1 MGDPE
6 AKNSSDDEVNEYQY
20 INQLVLNKTT
30 TKDKEAYINK
40 KCQTYYLDEFDRQ
53 FEPNANRT
61 LNDLTRS
68 SDNFNLPDTP
78 EEINA
83 EKKSENIEDSSLKK
97 DKNIFLIK
105 KVKRNETDTDI
116 NRKEVSK
123 KLREDIIRTCIGRHF
138 FSFLIDLIVK
148 MQQQCNC
155 ILYLQK
161 FPRDLI
167 LHAAEKSNK
176 HYLEYTLEEL
186 FENKQLYE
194 NKDPFDV
201 YSMNLKVIHELK
213 SEKNKK
219 IMEMFGYDKILKMKY
234 RELYELLY
242 SKSNEYKQHKQQT
255 FELYEKKG
263 IKEKEK
269 IDLWFDNFIER
280 YKK

>member
-1 MGDPE
+1 MEDHE

-20 INQLVLNKTT
+20 INQLGLFKTT
-30 TKDKEAYINK
+30 TKDQEAYINK

-123 KLREDIIRTCIGRHF
+123 KLREDNIRTCIGRHF

-161 FPRDLI
+161 FPRDFI
-167 LHAAEKSNK
+167 LHAAKKSNK

-201 YSMNLKVIHELK
+201 YSTNLKVIHELK

-234 RELYELLY
+234 RELYKLY
-242 SKSNEYKQHKQQT
+242 SKSNEYKQYKQQT

-280 YKK
+280 YKQ

>member
-1 MGDPE
+1 MEDHE
-6 AKNSSDDEVNEYQY
+6 AKNSSDDEVNDNQN
-20 INQLVLNKTT
+20 INQLGLVKTT
-30 TKDKEAYINK
+30 TKYQEAYINK
-40 KCQTYYLDEFDRQ
+40 NCQMFELDEFDRQ

-161 FPRDLI
+161 FPRDFI

-201 YSMNLKVIHELK
+201 YSTNLKVIHELK

-234 RELYELLY
+234 PELYKLC
-242 SKSNEYKQHKQQT
+242 SKSNEYKQYKQQII
-255 FELYEKKG
+255 ELYEKKG

-280 YKK
+280 YKQ

>member
-1 MGDPE
+1 M
-6 AKNSSDDEVNEYQY
+6 NEYQY
-20 INQLVLNKTT
+20 INQLTLNKTT
-30 TKDKEAYINK
+30 TKDKEEYIK
-40 KCQTYYLDEFDRQ
+40 KNCQTYYLDEFDRQ

-61 LNDLTRS
+61 LNDLTRA

-83 EKKSENIEDSSLKK
+83 EKKSENIKDSSLKK

-234 RELYELLY
+234 RELYKLC
-242 SKSNEYKQHKQQT
+242 SKSNEYKQYKQQII
-255 FELYEKKG
+255 ELYEKKG

-280 YKK
+280 YKQ

>member
-123 KLREDIIRTCIGRHF
+123 KLREDNIRTCIGRHF

-161 FPRDLI
+161 FPRDLM

-234 RELYELLY
+234 RELYELY

-280 YKK
+280 YKQ

>member
-1 MGDPE
+1 MEDHE

-20 INQLVLNKTT
+20 TNQIGLIKTT
-30 TKDKEAYINK
+30 SKNQEAYINK
-40 KCQTYYLDEFDRQ
+40 NCQTYYLDEFDRQ
-53 FEPNANRT
+53 FETNANRT

-123 KLREDIIRTCIGRHF
+123 KLREDNIRTCIGRHF

-161 FPRDLI
+161 FPRDFI
-167 LHAAEKSNK
+167 LHAAKKSNK

-234 RELYELLY
+234 RELYKLC
-242 SKSNEYKQHKQQT
+242 SKSNEYKQYKQQII
-255 FELYEKKG
+255 ELYEKKG

-280 YKK
+280 YKQ

>member
-1 MGDPE
+1 MEDHE
-6 AKNSSDDEVNEYQY
+6 AKNSSDDEVNEYQN
-20 INQLVLNKTT
+20 INQLGLVKTT
-30 TKDKEAYINK
+30 TKYQEAYINK
-40 KCQTYYLDEFDRQ
+40 NCQTYYLDEFDRQ

-161 FPRDLI
+161 FPRDFI

-201 YSMNLKVIHELK
+201 YSTNLKVIHELK

-234 RELYELLY
+234 PELYKLC
-242 SKSNEYKQHKQQT
+242 SKSNEYKQYKQQII
-255 FELYEKKG
+255 ELYDKKG
-263 IKEKEK
+263 IIEKEK

-280 YKK
+280 YKQ

>member
-1 MGDPE
+1 MGDHE

-20 INQLVLNKTT
+20 INQLGLFKTT
-30 TKDKEAYINK
+30 TKDQEAYINK

-123 KLREDIIRTCIGRHF
+123 KLREDNIRTCIGRHF

-161 FPRDLI
+161 FPRDFI
-167 LHAAEKSNK
+167 LHAAKKSNK

-201 YSMNLKVIHELK
+201 YSTNLKVIHELK

-234 RELYELLY
+234 RELYKLY
-242 SKSNEYKQHKQQT
+242 SKSNEYKQYKQQT

-280 YKK
+280 YKQ

>member
-1 MGDPE
+1 MEDHE
-6 AKNSSDDEVNEYQY
+6 AKNSRDDEVNEYQY
-20 INQLVLNKTT
+20 TNQLGLVKTT
-30 TKDKEAYINK
+30 TKNQEAYINK
-40 KCQTYYLDEFDRQ
+40 NCQTCYLDEFDKQ
-53 FEPNANRT
+53 FETNANQT

-68 SDNFNLPDTP
+68 TDNFNLSDTP

-105 KVKRNETDTDI
+105 KVKRNE
-116 NRKEVSK
+116 
-123 KLREDIIRTCIGRHF
+123 C
-138 FSFLIDLIVK
+138 SFLIDLIVK

-161 FPRDLI
+161 FPRDFI

-201 YSMNLKVIHELK
+201 YSTNLKVIHELK

-234 RELYELLY
+234 RELYELY

-280 YKK
+280 YKQ

>member
-123 KLREDIIRTCIGRHF
+123 KLREDNIRTCIGRHF

-161 FPRDLI
+161 FPRDFI

-201 YSMNLKVIHELK
+201 YSTNLKVIHELK

-234 RELYELLY
+234 RELYELY

-280 YKK
+280 YKQ

>member
-1 MGDPE
+1 MEDHE
-6 AKNSSDDEVNEYQY
+6 AKNSSDDEVNEYQN
-20 INQLVLNKTT
+20 INQLGLVKTT
-30 TKDKEAYINK
+30 TKYQEAYINK
-40 KCQTYYLDEFDRQ
+40 NCQTYYLDEFDRQ

-138 FSFLIDLIVK
+138 CSFLIDLIVK

-161 FPRDLI
+161 FPRDFI
-167 LHAAEKSNK
+167 LHAAKKSNK

-234 RELYELLY
+234 RELYKLY
-242 SKSNEYKQHKQQT
+242 SKSNEYKQYKQQII
-255 FELYEKKG
+255 ELYEKKG

-280 YKK
+280 YKQ

>member
-1 MGDPE
+1 MEDHE
-6 AKNSSDDEVNEYQY
+6 AKNSSDDEVNEYQN
-20 INQLVLNKTT
+20 INQLGLVKTT
-30 TKDKEAYINK
+30 TKYQEAYIK
-40 KCQTYYLDEFDRQ
+40 KNCQTYYLDEFDRQ

-123 KLREDIIRTCIGRHF
+123 KLREDNIRTCIGRHF

-161 FPRDLI
+161 FPRDFMLD
-167 LHAAEKSNK
+167 AAKKSNK

-201 YSMNLKVIHELK
+201 YSTNLKVIHELK

-242 SKSNEYKQHKQQT
+242 SKSNEYKQYKQQII
-255 FELYEKKG
+255 ELYEKKG

-280 YKK
+280 FKK

>member
-123 KLREDIIRTCIGRHF
+123 KLREDNIRTCIGRHF

-161 FPRDLI
+161 FPRDLM

-234 RELYELLY
+234 RELYELY

>member
-1 MGDPE
+1 MEDHE

-53 FEPNANRT
+53 FETNANRT

-83 EKKSENIEDSSLKK
+83 EKKSENIGDSSLKK

-123 KLREDIIRTCIGRHF
+123 KLREDNIRTCIGRHF

-234 RELYELLY
+234 RELYKLC
-242 SKSNEYKQHKQQT
+242 SKSNEYKQYKQQII
-255 FELYEKKG
+255 ELYEKKG

-280 YKK
+280 YKQ

>member
-1 MGDPE
+1 MEDHE

-20 INQLVLNKTT
+20 INQLRLSKTT

-40 KCQTYYLDEFDRQ
+40 NCQTYYLDEFDRQ
-53 FEPNANRT
+53 FETNANRT

-83 EKKSENIEDSSLKK
+83 KKKSENIEDSSLKK

-123 KLREDIIRTCIGRHF
+123 KLREDNIRTCIGRHF

-161 FPRDLI
+161 FPRDFI

-201 YSMNLKVIHELK
+201 YSTNLKVIHELK

-234 RELYELLY
+234 RELYKLC
-242 SKSNEYKQHKQQT
+242 SKTNEYKQYKQQI

-280 YKK
+280 YKQ

>member
-1 MGDPE
+1 MEDHE

-20 INQLVLNKTT
+20 TNQLGLVKTT
-30 TKDKEAYINK
+30 TKNQEAYINK
-40 KCQTYYLDEFDRQ
+40 NCQTYYLDEFDRQ
-53 FEPNANRT
+53 FETNANRT

-138 FSFLIDLIVK
+138 CSFLIDLIVK

-161 FPRDLI
+161 FPRDFI
-167 LHAAEKSNK
+167 LHAAKKSNK

>member
-123 KLREDIIRTCIGRHF
+123 KLREDNIRTCIGRHF

-234 RELYELLY
+234 RELYKLC
-242 SKSNEYKQHKQQT
+242 SKSNEYKQYKQQII
-255 FELYEKKG
+255 ELYEKKG

-280 YKK
+280 YKQ

>member
-123 KLREDIIRTCIGRHF
+123 KLREDNIRACIGRHF
-138 FSFLIDLIVK
+138 CSFLIDLIVK

-161 FPRDLI
+161 FPRDFI

-201 YSMNLKVIHELK
+201 YSTNLKVIHELK

-219 IMEMFGYDKILKMKY
+219 IMEMFGYNKILKMKY
-234 RELYELLY
+234 RELYKLC
-242 SKSNEYKQHKQQT
+242 SKSNEYKQYKQQII
-255 FELYEKKG
+255 ELYEKKG

-280 YKK
+280 YKQ

>member
-1 MGDPE
+1 MEDHE

-123 KLREDIIRTCIGRHF
+123 KLREDNIRTCIGRHF

-161 FPRDLI
+161 FPRDFV

-234 RELYELLY
+234 RELYKLC
-242 SKSNEYKQHKQQT
+242 SKSNEYKQYKQQII
-255 FELYEKKG
+255 ELYEKKG

-280 YKK
+280 YKQ

>member
-1 MGDPE
+1 MEDPE
-6 AKNSSDDEVNEYQY
+6 AKNSRDDEMNEYQY
-20 INQLVLNKTT
+20 INQLTLNKTT
-30 TKDKEAYINK
+30 TKDKEAYIK
-40 KCQTYYLDEFDRQ
+40 KNCQTYYLDEFDRQ

-123 KLREDIIRTCIGRHF
+123 KLREDNIRTCIGRHF

-161 FPRDLI
+161 FPRDFI

-234 RELYELLY
+234 RELYKLY
-242 SKSNEYKQHKQQT
+242 SKSNEYKQYKQQII
-255 FELYEKKG
+255 ELYEKKG

-280 YKK
+280 YKQ

>member
-161 FPRDLI
+161 FPRDFI

-201 YSMNLKVIHELK
+201 YSTNLKVIHELK

-234 RELYELLY
+234 RELYELY

-280 YKK
+280 YKQ

>member
-53 FEPNANRT
+53 FETNANRT

-123 KLREDIIRTCIGRHF
+123 KLREDNIRTCIGRHF

-161 FPRDLI
+161 FPRDFI

-234 RELYELLY
+234 RELYKLY
-242 SKSNEYKQHKQQT
+242 SKSNEYKQYKQQV

-280 YKK
+280 YKQ

>member
-6 AKNSSDDEVNEYQY
+6 AKNSSDDEVNEYQN
-20 INQLVLNKTT
+20 INQLGLVKTT
-30 TKDKEAYINK
+30 TKYQEAYINK
-40 KCQTYYLDEFDRQ
+40 NCQTCYLDEFDRQ

-123 KLREDIIRTCIGRHF
+123 KLREDNIRACIGRHF
-138 FSFLIDLIVK
+138 CSFLIDLIVK

-234 RELYELLY
+234 RELYKLC
-242 SKSNEYKQHKQQT
+242 SKSNEYKQYKQQII
-255 FELYEKKG
+255 ELYEKKG

-280 YKK
+280 YKQ

>member
-1 MGDPE
+1 M
-6 AKNSSDDEVNEYQY
+6 NEYQY
-20 INQLVLNKTT
+20 INQLTLNKTT
-30 TKDKEAYINK
+30 TKDKEEYIK
-40 KCQTYYLDEFDRQ
+40 KNCQTYYLDEFDRQ

-61 LNDLTRS
+61 LNDLTRA

-105 KVKRNETDTDI
+105 KVKRNEADTDI

-123 KLREDIIRTCIGRHF
+123 KLREDNIRTCIGRHF

-201 YSMNLKVIHELK
+201 YSTNLKVIHELK

-234 RELYELLY
+234 RELYELY

-280 YKK
+280 YKQ

>member
-1 MGDPE
+1 MEDPE
-6 AKNSSDDEVNEYQY
+6 AKNSRDDEMNEYQY
-20 INQLVLNKTT
+20 INQLTLIKTT

-40 KCQTYYLDEFDRQ
+40 NCQTYYLDEFDRQ
-53 FEPNANRT
+53 FETNANRT

-123 KLREDIIRTCIGRHF
+123 KLREDNIRTCIGRHF

-161 FPRDLI
+161 FPRDLM

-234 RELYELLY
+234 RELYELY
-242 SKSNEYKQHKQQT
+242 SKSNEYKQYKQQII
-255 FELYEKKG
+255 ELYEKKG

-280 YKK
+280 YKQ

>member
-6 AKNSSDDEVNEYQY
+6 AKNSRDDEMNEYQY
-20 INQLVLNKTT
+20 INQLTLIKTT

-40 KCQTYYLDEFDRQ
+40 NCQTYYLDEFDRQ
-53 FEPNANRT
+53 FETNANRT

-123 KLREDIIRTCIGRHF
+123 KLREDNIRACIGRHF

-161 FPRDLI
+161 FPRDLM

-201 YSMNLKVIHELK
+201 YSTNLKVIHELK

-234 RELYELLY
+234 RELYELY

>member
-1 MGDPE
+1 MEDHE

-53 FEPNANRT
+53 FETNANRT

-123 KLREDIIRTCIGRHF
+123 KLREDNIRACIGRHF

-161 FPRDLI
+161 FPRDFV
-167 LHAAEKSNK
+167 LHAAKKSNK

-201 YSMNLKVIHELK
+201 YSANLKVIHELK

-234 RELYELLY
+234 RELYKLC
-242 SKSNEYKQHKQQT
+242 SKSNEYKQYKQQI

>member
-1 MGDPE
+1 MEDHE
-6 AKNSSDDEVNEYQY
+6 AKNSSDDEVNEYQN
-20 INQLVLNKTT
+20 INQLGLVKTT
-30 TKDKEAYINK
+30 TKNQEAYINK
-40 KCQTYYLDEFDRQ
+40 KTYYLDEFDRQ

-68 SDNFNLPDTP
+68 SDNFNFPDTP

-123 KLREDIIRTCIGRHF
+123 KLREDNIRACIGRHF
-138 FSFLIDLIVK
+138 FNFLIDLIVK

-161 FPRDLI
+161 FPRDFI

-201 YSMNLKVIHELK
+201 YSTNLKVIHELK

-234 RELYELLY
+234 PELYKLC
-242 SKSNEYKQHKQQT
+242 SKSNEYKQYKQQII
-255 FELYEKKG
+255 ELYEKKG

-280 YKK
+280 YKQ

>member
-123 KLREDIIRTCIGRHF
+123 KLREDNIRACIGRHF
-138 FSFLIDLIVK
+138 CSFLIDLIVK

-161 FPRDLI
+161 FPRDF
-167 LHAAEKSNK
+167 K
-176 HYLEYTLEEL
+176 L
-186 FENKQLYE
+186 FRIYPRRIIRK
-194 NKDPFDV
+194 
-201 YSMNLKVIHELK
+201 
-213 SEKNKK
+213 
-219 IMEMFGYDKILKMKY
+219 
-234 RELYELLY
+234 
-242 SKSNEYKQHKQQT
+242 
-255 FELYEKKG
+255 
-263 IKEKEK
+263 
-269 IDLWFDNFIER
+269 
-280 YKK
+280 

>member
-1 MGDPE
+1 MEDHE
-6 AKNSSDDEVNEYQY
+6 AKNSSDDEVNEYQN
-20 INQLVLNKTT
+20 INQLGLVKTT
-30 TKDKEAYINK
+30 TKNQEAYINK
-40 KCQTYYLDEFDRQ
+40 NCQTYYLDEFDRQ
-53 FEPNANRT
+53 FETNANRT

-83 EKKSENIEDSSLKK
+83 EKKSENIGDSSLKK

-123 KLREDIIRTCIGRHF
+123 KLREDNIRTCIGRHF

-234 RELYELLY
+234 RELYKLC
-242 SKSNEYKQHKQQT
+242 SKSNEYKQYKQQII
-255 FELYEKKG
+255 ELYEKKG

-280 YKK
+280 YKQ

>member
-1 MGDPE
+1 MEDHE

-161 FPRDLI
+161 FPRDFI

-201 YSMNLKVIHELK
+201 YSTNLKVIHELK

-234 RELYELLY
+234 RELYELY
-242 SKSNEYKQHKQQT
+242 SKSNEYKQYKQQII
-255 FELYEKKG
+255 ELYEKKG

-280 YKK
+280 YKQ